1 MDTLY
6 APWREKYIICQD
18 DKQQKRTS
26 ACVFCIPDKQ
36 DPVKNGCLLKQF
48 AHVSVLLNL
57 YPYNAG
63 HLLIT
68 PRSHVTFLHELP
80 EPELI
85 DMMKLTA
92 LGAKIL
98 QDALGAHGVN
108 VGMNLGAVAG
118 AGIPGH
124 LHMHLVPRWPG
135 DTNFMPVIGQT
146 KQISIDMQRVYND
159 LLPHFEKLEIKKT

>member
-6 APWREKYIICQD
+6 APWREKYIVCRD
-18 DKQQKRTS
+18 EKQEKILP
-26 ACVFCIPDKQ
+26 ACVFCVPDKN
-36 DPVKNGCLLKQF
+36 DPVKNGCILKQF
-48 AHVSVLLNL
+48 EYVSVLLNL

-68 PRSHVTFLHELP
+68 PRTHVTFLHELP
-80 EPELI
+80 ERELT
-85 DMMKLTA
+85 DMMKLTSKSAQILQNA
-92 LGAKIL
+92 LGA
-98 QDALGAHGVN
+98 QGVN

-146 KQISIDMQRVYND
+146 KQVSIDMQRVHAD
-159 LLPHFEKLEIKKT
+159 LLPHFEKLEI